1 MNNPELLLPVGTRD
15 MLESAINNGADAVYY
30 GVPHWN
36 ARGRTEDFSF
46 EDVEEMIR
54 YARLRGV
61 KTYLAM
67 NILIFEREIQELPEF
82 LERLIAL
89 KPDGFIIQDIG
100 LARLIK
106 AISPEQEIHASTQM
120 TLASSEAV
128 NLVKDIGF
136 SRAVLARELSAK
148 QIAQIKSL
156 TDLELEVF
164 IHGALCVSY
173 SGQCLTSENFGGR
186 SANRG
191 QCAQSCRLPYR
202 IFVDGKEWKDPKARY
217 LFSTRDLCALPK
229 LEELREIGVESL
241 KVEGRLKSPE
251 YVAAVSHAYR
261 KALETLSGNNTSLHS
276 VHDSAAQP
284 CQSAIVSKVHKQEAF
299 MFPICEPIQQT
310 LKASTSLSRHSPCT
324 SLRGA
329 EDDEAIHQIKDLGLT
344 AQDLEPL
351 EVLFSRGLNTG
362 WLDGVNHQELVDGS
376 FSNHHGELIGTV
388 VQVERGSVIVEL
400 EDKPVPCTLLPGD
413 GILFEEYRAE
423 PEPRQTGSRL
433 YKATF
438 QQANRSGKNA
448 ARNAS
453 GTATKSQVRLEFG
466 REFNLRKV
474 TYGMKAYRNDS
485 PALEKELHK
494 TFTDKSF
501 AKHIPVCMTLEGK
514 IGEPLQL
521 TISTSNVIASEA
533 IYDTRG
539 FSSLVELG
547 SKEQQSPSNN
557 SATASVN
564 SATVEG
570 PVLKAARNEVAPDA
584 LQAIAKKEL
593 SGLSATAYV
602 LDKLEIKL
610 PQNAFLPGKILR
622 TLRQD
627 AVLALDEKRL
637 QWKELAP
644 SAENGREFLH
654 HVAKDAGSSNSEKSK
669 RMNITV
675 LVRRPEQIDAL
686 QGLDIDKVVMDF
698 DWGVKYDEPLERIH
712 KLGFEAGI
720 ATLRIHK
727 PGENHYIKQIL
738 TLMPEFALVRNLGSL
753 ALLQDSGIPMVGDY
767 SLNATNSATYDWL
780 LAQGL
785 EKLHPSWDLNSTQL
799 FDLLKN
805 IDGSRLELALHQYM
819 PAFHSEYCA
828 FARALTTGRRF
839 PECKK
844 ICTQHKVEILDHKGE
859 RHFLQSDAECRN
871 TLFVGKPQSA
881 LKLLPKL
888 IAQKVSNFR
897 LELLDEEPESVRRK
911 IDIYTQAIRGKIDIN
926 TAISKAGVEEKYGLS
941 EGQLFNESTWQD
953 RKKGCD

>member
-89 KPDGFIIQDIG
+89 KPDAFIIQDIG

-128 NLVKDIGF
+128 NLVKNIGF

-261 KALETLSGNNTSLHS
+261 KALDKLNTSS
-276 VHDSAAQP
+276 ANADGDYANANGNSAA
-284 CQSAIVSKVHKQEAF
+284 
-299 MFPICEPIQQT
+299 
-310 LKASTSLSRHSPCT
+310 
-324 SLRGA
+324 
-329 EDDEAIHQIKDLGLT
+329 DLGLN

-376 FSNHHGELIGTV
+376 FSNHHGEFIGTV
-388 VQVERGSVIVEL
+388 VQVDRNGVIVEL
-400 EDKPVPCTLLPGD
+400 ENKPVPCTLLPGD

-438 QQANRSGKNA
+438 QQVGRRGKSANTDP
-448 ARNAS
+448 
-453 GTATKSQVRLEFG
+453 GTKAGVTSAQVRLEFG
-466 REFNLRKV
+466 REFNLHKV
-474 TYGMKAYRNDS
+474 SYGMKAYRNDS

-494 TFTDKSF
+494 TFTDKNF
-501 AKHIPVCMTLEGK
+501 AKHIPVCMTLEGA
-514 IGEPLQL
+514 IGEPLKL
-521 TISTSNVIASEA
+521 TICENAASAANE
-533 IYDTRG
+533 TRTA
-539 FSSLVELG
+539 
-547 SKEQQSPSNN
+547 NN
-557 SATASVN
+557 ETHAV
-564 SATVEG
+564 TVEG
-570 PVLKAARNEVAPDA
+570 AILEASRNEVAPDA

-593 SGLSATAYV
+593 SGLSATAYA

-610 PQNAFLPGKILR
+610 PANAFLPGKVLR
-622 TLRQD
+622 TLRQE
-627 AVLALDEKRL
+627 AVQAFDEKRL
-637 QWKELAP
+637 QWKELSP

-654 HVAKDAGSSNSEKSK
+654 HVAQVAGSSNSEKSK

-675 LVRRPEQIDAL
+675 LVRRPEQIEAL

-727 PGENHYIKQIL
+727 PSENHYIKQIL

-753 ALLQDSGIPMVGDY
+753 ALLKDSGIPMIGDY

-805 IDGSRLELALHQYM
+805 IDGSKLELALHQYM

-828 FARALTTGRRF
+828 FARALTTGRCF

-881 LKLLPKL
+881 LKLLPRL
-888 IAQKVSNFR
+888 IDQNVSSYR

-911 IDIYTQAIRGKIDIN
+911 IDIYTQAIRGKLDID

-941 EGQLFNESTWQD
+941 EGQLFNQSVWQD
-953 RKKGCD
+953 RKKG

>member
-89 KPDGFIIQDIG
+89 KPDAFIIQDIG

-261 KALETLSGNNTSLHS
+261 KALEILSEKGYKENAECANGN
-276 VHDSAAQP
+276 AA
-284 CQSAIVSKVHKQEAF
+284 E
-299 MFPICEPIQQT
+299 
-310 LKASTSLSRHSPCT
+310 
-324 SLRGA
+324 
-329 EDDEAIHQIKDLGLT
+329 LT

-376 FSNHHGELIGTV
+376 FSNHHGEFIGTV
-388 VQVERGSVIVEL
+388 VQVDRNGVIVEL

-438 QQANRSGKNA
+438 ANRAG
-448 ARNAS
+448 
-453 GTATKSQVRLEFG
+453 KSQVRLEFG

-474 TYGMKAYRNDS
+474 SYGMKAYRNDS

-501 AKHIPVCMTLEGK
+501 AKHIPICMTLEGK
-514 IGEPLQL
+514 IGEPLKL
-521 TISTSNVIASEA
+521 TISE
-533 IYDTRG
+533 TR
-539 FSSLVELG
+539 
-547 SKEQQSPSNN
+547 
-557 SATASVN
+557 TANETHAV
-564 SATVEG
+564 TVEG
-570 PVLKAARNEVAPDA
+570 AILEAARNEVAPDA

-610 PQNAFLPGKILR
+610 PQNAFLPGKVLR
-622 TLRQD
+622 TLRQE
-627 AVLALDEKRL
+627 AVQAFDEKRL

-644 SAENGREFLH
+644 SADNGRAFLH
-654 HVAKDAGSSNSEKSK
+654 SIVSSTSTVAGTPGSTTSTSK
-669 RMNITV
+669 NRRTITV

-686 QGLDIDKVVMDF
+686 QGFDIDKVVMDF

-738 TLMPEFALVRNLGSL
+738 MLMPEFALVRNLGSL
-753 ALLQDSGIPMVGDY
+753 ALLKDSGIPMVGDY
-767 SLNATNSATYDWL
+767 SLNATNSASYDWL

-805 IDGSRLELALHQYM
+805 IDGSKLELALHQYM

-881 LKLLPKL
+881 LKLLPRL
-888 IAQKVSNFR
+888 IAQNVNSYR

-911 IDIYTQAIRGKIDIN
+911 IDIYTQAIRGKLDID

-941 EGQLFNESTWQD
+941 EGQLFNQSVWQD
-953 RKKGCD
+953 RKKG

>member
-46 EDVEEMIR
+46 DDVEEMIR

-89 KPDGFIIQDIG
+89 KPDAFIIQDIG

-229 LEELREIGVESL
+229 LEELKEIGVESL

-261 KALETLSGNNTSLHS
+261 KTLDKLNTSS
-276 VHDSAAQP
+276 ANADGDYANANGNSAA
-284 CQSAIVSKVHKQEAF
+284 
-299 MFPICEPIQQT
+299 
-310 LKASTSLSRHSPCT
+310 
-324 SLRGA
+324 
-329 EDDEAIHQIKDLGLT
+329 DLGLN

-376 FSNHHGELIGTV
+376 FSNHHGEFIGTV
-388 VQVERGSVIVEL
+388 VQVDRNGVIVEL

-438 QQANRSGKNA
+438 ACRAG
-448 ARNAS
+448 
-453 GTATKSQVRLEFG
+453 KSQVRLEFG

-474 TYGMKAYRNDS
+474 SYGMKAYRNDS

-514 IGEPLQL
+514 IGEPFKL
-521 TISTSNVIASEA
+521 TICESTKAVADE
-533 IYDTRG
+533 TRT
-539 FSSLVELG
+539 V
-547 SKEQQSPSNN
+547 
-557 SATASVN
+557 
-564 SATVEG
+564 TVEG
-570 PVLKAARNEVAPDA
+570 AILEASRNEVAPDA

-593 SGLSATAYV
+593 SGLSATAYA

-610 PQNAFLPGKILR
+610 PANAFLPGKVLR
-622 TLRQD
+622 TLRQE
-627 AVLALDEKRL
+627 AVQAFDEKRL

-644 SAENGREFLH
+644 SANAGREFLRN
-654 HVAKDAGSSNSEKSK
+654 VSVKEIPAGVHPGLRSGAGTTDKAASN
-669 RMNITV
+669 RRTITV

-727 PGENHYIKQIL
+727 PSENHYIKQIL

-753 ALLQDSGIPMVGDY
+753 ALLKDSGIPMVGDY
-767 SLNATNSATYDWL
+767 SLNATNSASYDWL

-805 IDGSRLELALHQYM
+805 IDGSKLELALHQYM

-881 LKLLPKL
+881 LKLLPRL
-888 IAQKVSNFR
+888 IAQNVSSYR

-911 IDIYTQAIRGKIDIN
+911 IDIYTQAIRGKLDID

-941 EGQLFNESTWQD
+941 EGQLFNQSVWQD
-953 RKKGCD
+953 RKKG

>member
-1 MNNPELLLPVGTRD
+1 MNEPELLLPVGTRD

-67 NILIFEREIQELPEF
+67 NILIFEREIQELPDF

-89 KPDGFIIQDIG
+89 KPDAFIIQDIG

-261 KALETLSGNNTSLHS
+261 KVLEKN
-276 VHDSAAQP
+276 
-284 CQSAIVSKVHKQEAF
+284 
-299 MFPICEPIQQT
+299 
-310 LKASTSLSRHSPCT
+310 R
-324 SLRGA
+324 
-329 EDDEAIHQIKDLGLT
+329 LT

-376 FSNHHGELIGTV
+376 FSNHHGEFIGTV
-388 VQVERGSVIVEL
+388 VRVERGGVIVEP

-438 QQANRSGKNA
+438 TSRAGK
-448 ARNAS
+448 
-453 GTATKSQVRLEFG
+453 KQVRLEFG
-466 REFNLRKV
+466 REFNLHKV
-474 TYGMKAYRNDS
+474 SYGMKAYRNDS

-514 IGEPLQL
+514 IGEPLKL
-521 TISTSNVIASEA
+521 TITAQATSSNVIARSEA
-533 IYDTRG
+533 EPAT
-539 FSSLVELG
+539 SEAWW
-547 SKEQQSPSNN
+547 KQSPNNN
-557 SATASVN
+557 SSV
-564 SATVEG
+564 TVEG
-570 PVLKAARNEVAPDA
+570 AVLEASRNEVAPDV
-584 LQAIAKKEL
+584 LQAIVKKEL
-593 SGLSATAYV
+593 SALSATAYA

-610 PQNAFLPGKILR
+610 PANAFLPGKVLR
-622 TLRQD
+622 TLRQE
-627 AVLALDEKRL
+627 AVQALDEKRL

-644 SAENGREFLH
+644 SAENGRAFLH
-654 HVAKDAGSSNSEKSK
+654 SIVKIASKFNSDNAAIATENRATPR

-675 LVRRPEQIDAL
+675 LVRRPEQINAL
-686 QGLDIDKVVMDF
+686 QGLDIDKIVMDF

-727 PGENHYIKQIL
+727 PSENHYIKQIL

-753 ALLQDSGIPMVGDY
+753 ALLKDSGIPMVGDY
-767 SLNATNSATYDWL
+767 SLNATNSASYDWL

-805 IDGSRLELALHQYM
+805 IDGSKLELALHQYM

-881 LKLLPKL
+881 LKLLPRL
-888 IAQKVSNFR
+888 IAQNVSSYR

-911 IDIYTQAIRGKIDIN
+911 IDIYTQAIRGKFDID

-941 EGQLFNESTWQD
+941 EGQLFNQSVWQD

>member
-82 LERLIAL
+82 LEKLISL
-89 KPDGFIIQDIG
+89 KPDAFIIQDIG

-261 KALETLSGNNTSLHS
+261 KALDKLSEYGYKNVAGNNG
-276 VHDSAAQP
+276 DCADANGNSAA
-284 CQSAIVSKVHKQEAF
+284 
-299 MFPICEPIQQT
+299 
-310 LKASTSLSRHSPCT
+310 
-324 SLRGA
+324 
-329 EDDEAIHQIKDLGLT
+329 DLGLN

-433 YKATF
+433 YKATWSVSSHDT
-438 QQANRSGKNA
+438 RSAKNA
-448 ARNAS
+448 RENARGNIRSEKNAFRTMPGS
-453 GTATKSQVRLEFG
+453 VTGIAAKSQVRLEFG
-466 REFNLRKV
+466 REFDLRKV
-474 TYGMKAYRNDS
+474 SYGMKAYRNDS

-494 TFTDKSF
+494 TFTDRSF
-501 AKHIPVCMTLEGK
+501 AKHIPVCMTLEGT
-514 IGEPLQL
+514 IGEPLKL
-521 TISTSNVIASEA
+521 TITESAIAPSE
-533 IYDTRG
+533 TRDNHEG
-539 FSSLVELG
+539 CENR
-547 SKEQQSPSNN
+547 ENC
-557 SATASVN
+557 ATANVN

-570 PVLKAARNEVAPDA
+570 PVLEAARNESSADA

-627 AVLALDEKRL
+627 AVQALDEKRL

-654 HVAKDAGSSNSEKSK
+654 HVAQVAGSSNSEKSK

-727 PGENHYIKQIL
+727 PSENHYIKQIL

-753 ALLQDSGIPMVGDY
+753 SLLKDSGIPMVGDY
-767 SLNATNSATYDWL
+767 SLNATNSASYDWL
-780 LAQGL
+780 LSQGL
-785 EKLHPSWDLNSTQL
+785 ERLHPSWDLNSTQL

-888 IAQKVSNFR
+888 IAQNVSNFR

-911 IDIYTQAIRGKIDIN
+911 INIYTQAIRGKIDIN

>member
-1 MNNPELLLPVGTRD
+1 MPVGTRD

-89 KPDGFIIQDIG
+89 KPDAFIIQDIG

-229 LEELREIGVESL
+229 LEELKEIGVESL

-261 KALETLSGNNTSLHS
+261 KALDKLNEYGYKNFAGNNR
-276 VHDSAAQP
+276 DCADANGNSAA
-284 CQSAIVSKVHKQEAF
+284 
-299 MFPICEPIQQT
+299 
-310 LKASTSLSRHSPCT
+310 
-324 SLRGA
+324 
-329 EDDEAIHQIKDLGLT
+329 DLGLN

-423 PEPRQTGSRL
+423 PEPRQIGSRL
-433 YKATF
+433 YKAIF
-438 QQANRSGKNA
+438 QQAGRNGKNVKGDPGMVRQA
-448 ARNAS
+448 HQPLAGVTRAL
-453 GTATKSQVRLEFG
+453 VRLEFG
-466 REFNLRKV
+466 REFDLRKV
-474 TYGMKAYRNDS
+474 SYGMKAYRNDS

-494 TFTDKSF
+494 TFTDRSF
-501 AKHIPVCMTLEGK
+501 AKHIPVCMTLEGT
-514 IGEPLQL
+514 IGEPLKL
-521 TISTSNVIASEA
+521 TITE
-533 IYDTRG
+533 TRDNHEG
-539 FSSLVELG
+539 CENRESC
-547 SKEQQSPSNN
+547 
-557 SATASVN
+557 ATASVN
-564 SATVEG
+564 SAKVEG
-570 PVLKAARNEVAPDA
+570 PVLEAARNESSADA

-637 QWKELAP
+637 QWKELSP

-654 HVAKDAGSSNSEKSK
+654 HVAQVAGSSNSEKSK

-727 PGENHYIKQIL
+727 PSENHYIKQIL

-753 ALLQDSGIPMVGDY
+753 SLLKDSGIPMVGDY
-767 SLNATNSATYDWL
+767 SLNATNSASYDWL
-780 LAQGL
+780 LSQGL
-785 EKLHPSWDLNSTQL
+785 ERLHPSWDLNSTQL

-881 LKLLPKL
+881 LKLLPRL
-888 IAQKVSNFR
+888 IAQNVSSYR

-911 IDIYTQAIRGKIDIN
+911 INIYTQAIRGKLDIN

-941 EGQLFNESTWQD
+941 EGQLFNQSVWQD

>member
-89 KPDGFIIQDIG
+89 KPDAFIIQDIG

-261 KALETLSGNNTSLHS
+261 KALETLSENNTSLHS

-284 CQSAIVSKVHKQEAF
+284 CQSAS
-299 MFPICEPIQQT
+299 
-310 LKASTSLSRHSPCT
+310 SLSRHSPCT
-324 SLRGA
+324 SLREA
-329 EDDEAIHQIKDLGLT
+329 EGDEAIHQNDATDLGLT

-376 FSNHHGELIGTV
+376 FSNHHGEFIGTV
-388 VQVERGSVIVEL
+388 VQVDRNGVIVEL

-438 QQANRSGKNA
+438 ANRA
-448 ARNAS
+448 E
-453 GTATKSQVRLEFG
+453 KSQVRLEFG

-501 AKHIPVCMTLEGK
+501 AKHIPVSMTLEGK
-514 IGEPLQL
+514 IGEPLKL
-521 TISTSNVIASEA
+521 TICESSNAAADE
-533 IYDTRG
+533 TRA
-539 FSSLVELG
+539 V
-547 SKEQQSPSNN
+547 
-557 SATASVN
+557 
-564 SATVEG
+564 TVEG
-570 PVLKAARNEVAPDA
+570 AILEASRNEVASDA

-593 SGLSATAYV
+593 SGLSATAYI

-610 PQNAFLPGKILR
+610 PANAFLPGKVLR
-622 TLRQD
+622 TLRQE
-627 AVLALDEKRL
+627 AVQAFDEKRL

-644 SAENGREFLH
+644 SADNGRAFLH
-654 HVAKDAGSSNSEKSK
+654 SIVKVASKSNSDNNAIATENRATPR
-669 RMNITV
+669 RMSITV

-727 PGENHYIKQIL
+727 PSENHYIKQIL

-753 ALLQDSGIPMVGDY
+753 ALLKDSGIPMVGDY
-767 SLNATNSATYDWL
+767 SLNATNSASYDWL

-805 IDGSRLELALHQYM
+805 IDGSKLELALHQYM

-839 PECKK
+839 PECQK

-881 LKLLPKL
+881 LKLLPRL
-888 IAQKVSNFR
+888 IAQNVSSYR

-911 IDIYTQAIRGKIDIN
+911 IDIYTQAIRGKLDID

-941 EGQLFNESTWQD
+941 EGQLFNQSVWQD

>member
-1 MNNPELLLPVGTRD
+1 MNEPELLLPVGTRD

-54 YARLRGV
+54 YARLRGI

-82 LERLIAL
+82 LSKLISL
-89 KPDGFIIQDIG
+89 KPDAFIIQDIG

-261 KALETLSGNNTSLHS
+261 KALEKN
-276 VHDSAAQP
+276 
-284 CQSAIVSKVHKQEAF
+284 
-299 MFPICEPIQQT
+299 
-310 LKASTSLSRHSPCT
+310 R
-324 SLRGA
+324 
-329 EDDEAIHQIKDLGLT
+329 LT

-438 QQANRSGKNA
+438 QQAGRNGKSA
-448 ARNAS
+448 
-453 GTATKSQVRLEFG
+453 KSLVRLEFS
-466 REFNLRKV
+466 REFDLRKV
-474 TYGMKAYRNDS
+474 SYGMKAYRNDS

-494 TFTDKSF
+494 TFTDRSF
-501 AKHIPVCMTLEGK
+501 AKHIPVCITLEGA
-514 IGEPLQL
+514 IGKPLKL
-521 TISTSNVIASEA
+521 TIAESRANHEGRKNRATAS
-533 IYDTRG
+533 
-539 FSSLVELG
+539 V
-547 SKEQQSPSNN
+547 NC
-557 SATASVN
+557 ATASVN

-570 PVLKAARNEVAPDA
+570 PVLEAARNESSADA

-627 AVLALDEKRL
+627 AVQALDEKCL

-644 SAENGREFLH
+644 SAKNGREFLH
-654 HVAKDAGSSNSEKSK
+654 QVAKVAGSSSKEIPDQVGNDREANAATKCTHVGMVEPIGHAHRAMTK

-727 PGENHYIKQIL
+727 PSENHYIKQIL

-753 ALLQDSGIPMVGDY
+753 SLLKDSGIPMVGDY
-767 SLNATNSATYDWL
+767 SLNATNSASYDWL
-780 LAQGL
+780 LSQGL
-785 EKLHPSWDLNSTQL
+785 ERLHPSWDLNSTQL

-888 IAQKVSNFR
+888 IAQNVSNFR

-941 EGQLFNESTWQD
+941 DGQLFNESTWQD

>member
-1 MNNPELLLPVGTRD
+1 MNEPELLLPVGTRD

-82 LERLIAL
+82 LERLISL
-89 KPDGFIIQDIG
+89 KPDAFIIQDIG

-136 SRAVLARELSAK
+136 SRAVLARELSSK

-156 TDLELEVF
+156 TNLELEVF

-202 IFVDGKEWKDPKARY
+202 IFVDGKEWKDPNARY

-261 KALETLSGNNTSLHS
+261 KALEKLNEYGYKNVAENNGNCADANEN
-276 VHDSAAQP
+276 SAENNKNCA
-284 CQSAIVSKVHKQEAF
+284 
-299 MFPICEPIQQT
+299 T
-310 LKASTSLSRHSPCT
+310 
-324 SLRGA
+324 
-329 EDDEAIHQIKDLGLT
+329 DLGLN

-433 YKATF
+433 YKATWS
-438 QQANRSGKNA
+438 ASAHDTRSAKNA
-448 ARNAS
+448 RENARGSA
-453 GTATKSQVRLEFG
+453 GKSQVRLEFG

-474 TYGMKAYRNDS
+474 SYGMKAYRNDS

-514 IGEPLQL
+514 IGEPLKL
-521 TISTSNVIASEA
+521 TISSDNCAV
-533 IYDTRG
+533 
-539 FSSLVELG
+539 
-547 SKEQQSPSNN
+547 
-557 SATASVN
+557 
-564 SATVEG
+564 TVEG
-570 PVLKAARNEVAPDA
+570 AILEASRNEVAPDA
-584 LQAIAKKEL
+584 LQTIAKKEL

-610 PQNAFLPGKILR
+610 PANAFLPGKVLR
-622 TLRQD
+622 TLRQE
-627 AVLALDEKRL
+627 AVQALDEKRL

-644 SAENGREFLH
+644 SADNGRAFLH
-654 HVAKDAGSSNSEKSK
+654 SVASSTNTVASKSNSDNAAIATEN
-669 RMNITV
+669 RATPRRTITV
-675 LVRRPEQIDAL
+675 LVRRPEQINAL

-698 DWGVKYDEPLERIH
+698 DWGVKYDEPLERLH

-753 ALLQDSGIPMVGDY
+753 ALLKDSGIPMVGDY
-767 SLNATNSATYDWL
+767 SLNATNSASYDWL

-805 IDGSRLELALHQYM
+805 IDGSKLELALHQYM

-881 LKLLPKL
+881 LKLLPRL
-888 IAQKVSNFR
+888 IAQNVSSYR

-911 IDIYTQAIRGKIDIN
+911 IDIYTQAIRGKLDID

-941 EGQLFNESTWQD
+941 EGQLFNQSVWQD

>member
-1 MNNPELLLPVGTRD
+1 M
-15 MLESAINNGADAVYY
+15 
-30 GVPHWN
+30 
-36 ARGRTEDFSF
+36 
-46 EDVEEMIR
+46 
-54 YARLRGV
+54 
-61 KTYLAM
+61 
-67 NILIFEREIQELPEF
+67 
-82 LERLIAL
+82 
-89 KPDGFIIQDIG
+89 
-100 LARLIK
+100 
-106 AISPEQEIHASTQM
+106 
-120 TLASSEAV
+120 
-128 NLVKDIGF
+128 
-136 SRAVLARELSAK
+136 ARELSAK

-261 KALETLSGNNTSLHS
+261 KALEK
-276 VHDSAAQP
+276 AQ
-284 CQSAIVSKVHKQEAF
+284 
-299 MFPICEPIQQT
+299 
-310 LKASTSLSRHSPCT
+310 LN
-324 SLRGA
+324 
-329 EDDEAIHQIKDLGLT
+329 

-438 QQANRSGKNA
+438 QQAGRNRKNVKGDP
-448 ARNAS
+448 
-453 GTATKSQVRLEFG
+453 GTKAGVTKAQVRLEFG
-466 REFNLRKV
+466 REFDLRKV
-474 TYGMKAYRNDS
+474 SYGMKSYRNDS

-494 TFTDKSF
+494 TFTDRSF
-501 AKHIPVCMTLEGK
+501 AKHIPVCMTLEGA

-533 IYDTRG
+533 
-539 FSSLVELG
+539 
-547 SKEQQSPSNN
+547 KQSPSNN

-570 PVLKAARNEVAPDA
+570 PVLEAARNESSADA

-602 LDKLEIKL
+602 LDKLKIKL

-637 QWKELAP
+637 QWKELSP

-654 HVAKDAGSSNSEKSK
+654 HVAKVAGSSSSEKSK

-727 PGENHYIKQIL
+727 PSENHYIKQIL

-753 ALLQDSGIPMVGDY
+753 SLLKDSGIPMVGDY
-767 SLNATNSATYDWL
+767 SLNATNSASYDWL
-780 LAQGL
+780 LSQGL
-785 EKLHPSWDLNSTQL
+785 ERLHPSWDLNSTQL

-888 IAQKVSNFR
+888 IAQNVSNFR

>member
-54 YARLRGV
+54 YARLRGI

-89 KPDGFIIQDIG
+89 KPDAFIIQDIG

-261 KALETLSGNNTSLHS
+261 KALEILSEKGYKENAECANGN
-276 VHDSAAQP
+276 AA
-284 CQSAIVSKVHKQEAF
+284 E
-299 MFPICEPIQQT
+299 
-310 LKASTSLSRHSPCT
+310 
-324 SLRGA
+324 
-329 EDDEAIHQIKDLGLT
+329 LT

-376 FSNHHGELIGTV
+376 FSNHHGEFIGTV
-388 VQVERGSVIVEL
+388 VQVDRNGVIVEL

-438 QQANRSGKNA
+438 
-448 ARNAS
+448 ARNSHSESAAMQNS
-453 GTATKSQVRLEFG
+453 RHSAKSEMFSHNSRCAGSARENARGNAGKSQVRLEFG

-514 IGEPLQL
+514 IGEPLKL
-521 TISTSNVIASEA
+521 TICENSNVAA
-533 IYDTRG
+533 KTRA
-539 FSSLVELG
+539 V
-547 SKEQQSPSNN
+547 
-557 SATASVN
+557 
-564 SATVEG
+564 TVEG
-570 PVLKAARNEVAPDA
+570 AILEASRNEVAPDT
-584 LQAIAKKEL
+584 LQTIAKKEL
-593 SGLSATAYV
+593 SGLSATAYA

-610 PQNAFLPGKILR
+610 SQNAFLPGKVLR
-622 TLRQD
+622 TLRQE
-627 AVLALDEKRL
+627 AVQALDEKRL

-644 SAENGREFLH
+644 SAENGRAFLH
-654 HVAKDAGSSNSEKSK
+654 SIVKIASKSNSDNAAIATEN
-669 RMNITV
+669 RATPRRTITV
-675 LVRRPEQIDAL
+675 LVRRPEQINAL

-753 ALLQDSGIPMVGDY
+753 ALLKDSGIPMVGDY
-767 SLNATNSATYDWL
+767 SLNATNSASYDWL

-805 IDGSRLELALHQYM
+805 IDGSKLELALHQYM

-881 LKLLPKL
+881 LKLLPRL
-888 IAQKVSNFR
+888 IAQNVSSYR

-911 IDIYTQAIRGKIDIN
+911 IDIYTQAIRGKLDID

-941 EGQLFNESTWQD
+941 EGQLFNQSVWQD

>member
-89 KPDGFIIQDIG
+89 KPDAFIIQDIG

-106 AISPEQEIHASTQM
+106 AISSEQEIHASTQM

-136 SRAVLARELSAK
+136 SRAVLARELSTK

-229 LEELREIGVESL
+229 LEELHKIGVESL

-261 KALETLSGNNTSLHS
+261 KALEILSEKGYKANDAGN
-276 VHDSAAQP
+276 
-284 CQSAIVSKVHKQEAF
+284 EA
-299 MFPICEPIQQT
+299 
-310 LKASTSLSRHSPCT
+310 
-324 SLRGA
+324 
-329 EDDEAIHQIKDLGLT
+329 GLT

-376 FSNHHGELIGTV
+376 FSNHHGEFIGTV
-388 VQVERGSVIVEL
+388 VQVDRNGVIVEL
-400 EDKPVPCTLLPGD
+400 ENKPVPCTLLPGD

-438 QQANRSGKNA
+438 TSRAGK
-448 ARNAS
+448 
-453 GTATKSQVRLEFG
+453 KQVRLEFG

-474 TYGMKAYRNDS
+474 SYGMKSYRNDS

-501 AKHIPVCMTLEGK
+501 AKHIPVSMTLEGE
-514 IGEPLQL
+514 IGEPLKL
-521 TISTSNVIASEA
+521 TISASDNE
-533 IYDTRG
+533 TRA
-539 FSSLVELG
+539 V
-547 SKEQQSPSNN
+547 
-557 SATASVN
+557 
-564 SATVEG
+564 TVEG
-570 PVLKAARNEVAPDA
+570 AILEASRNEVAPDA

-593 SGLSATAYV
+593 SALSATAYV
-602 LDKLEIKL
+602 LNKLEINL
-610 PQNAFLPGKILR
+610 PANAFLPGKVLR
-622 TLRQD
+622 TLRQE
-627 AVLALDEKRL
+627 AVQAFDEKRL

-644 SAENGREFLH
+644 SADNGRAFLH
-654 HVAKDAGSSNSEKSK
+654 SVSVKEIPANAPNSTANAPKP
-669 RMNITV
+669 RRTITV

-753 ALLQDSGIPMVGDY
+753 ALLKDSGIPMVGDY

-805 IDGSRLELALHQYM
+805 IDGSKLELALHQYM

-888 IAQKVSNFR
+888 IAQNVSSYR

-911 IDIYTQAIRGKIDIN
+911 IDIYTQAIRGKLDID

-941 EGQLFNESTWQD
+941 EGQLFNQSVWQD

>member
-1 MNNPELLLPVGTRD
+1 MNEPELLLPVGTRD

-54 YARLRGV
+54 NARLRGV

-82 LERLIAL
+82 LEQLIAL
-89 KPDGFIIQDIG
+89 KPDAFIIQDIG

-229 LEELREIGVESL
+229 LEELKEIGVESL

-261 KALETLSGNNTSLHS
+261 KALEKN
-276 VHDSAAQP
+276 
-284 CQSAIVSKVHKQEAF
+284 
-299 MFPICEPIQQT
+299 
-310 LKASTSLSRHSPCT
+310 R
-324 SLRGA
+324 
-329 EDDEAIHQIKDLGLT
+329 LT

-376 FSNHHGELIGTV
+376 FSNHHGEFIGTV
-388 VQVERGSVIVEL
+388 VQVDRNGVIVEL

-438 QQANRSGKNA
+438 ASHAGNA
-448 ARNAS
+448 RENARGSA
-453 GTATKSQVRLEFG
+453 GKSQVRLEFG

-474 TYGMKAYRNDS
+474 SYGMKAYRNDS

-501 AKHIPVCMTLEGK
+501 AKHIPVSMTLEGA
-514 IGEPLQL
+514 IGKPLKL
-521 TISTSNVIASEA
+521 TISKSAIAHSENLEN
-533 IYDTRG
+533 R
-539 FSSLVELG
+539 
-547 SKEQQSPSNN
+547 
-557 SATASVN
+557 ATANVN

-570 PVLKAARNEVAPDA
+570 PVLEAARNESSADA

-602 LDKLEIKL
+602 LDKLKIKL

-622 TLRQD
+622 TLRQE
-627 AVLALDEKRL
+627 AIQTFDEKRL
-637 QWKELAP
+637 KWKELAP
-644 SAENGREFLH
+644 SADNGRAFLH
-654 HVAKDAGSSNSEKSK
+654 SVSVKEIPANSPKT
-669 RMNITV
+669 RRTITV
-675 LVRRPEQIDAL
+675 LVRRPEQINAL
-686 QGLDIDKVVMDF
+686 QGIDIDKVVMDF

-727 PGENHYIKQIL
+727 PSENHYIKQIL

-753 ALLQDSGIPMVGDY
+753 ALLKDSGIPMVGDY
-767 SLNATNSATYDWL
+767 SLNATNSASYDWL

-805 IDGSRLELALHQYM
+805 IDGSKLELALHQYM

-888 IAQKVSNFR
+888 IAQNVSSYR

-911 IDIYTQAIRGKIDIN
+911 IDIYTQAIRGKLDID

-941 EGQLFNESTWQD
+941 EGQLFNQSVWQD
-953 RKKGCD
+953 RKKGC

>member
-89 KPDGFIIQDIG
+89 KPDAFIIQDIG

-136 SRAVLARELSAK
+136 SRAVLARELSSK

-202 IFVDGKEWKDPKARY
+202 IFVDGKEWKDQKARY

-261 KALETLSGNNTSLHS
+261 KALEKLNEYSYKNVAGNNGDCTGNNK
-276 VHDSAAQP
+276 DCADANGNSAA
-284 CQSAIVSKVHKQEAF
+284 
-299 MFPICEPIQQT
+299 
-310 LKASTSLSRHSPCT
+310 
-324 SLRGA
+324 
-329 EDDEAIHQIKDLGLT
+329 DLGLN

-376 FSNHHGELIGTV
+376 FSNHHGEFIGTV
-388 VQVERGSVIVEL
+388 VQVDRNGVIVEL

-433 YKATF
+433 YKATWS
-438 QQANRSGKNA
+438 ASAHNSRYAENAREYARGSNMRSETPA
-448 ARNAS
+448 
-453 GTATKSQVRLEFG
+453 KSQVRLEFG

-474 TYGMKAYRNDS
+474 SYGMKAYRNDS

-514 IGEPLQL
+514 IGEPLKL
-521 TISTSNVIASEA
+521 TICES
-533 IYDTRG
+533 
-539 FSSLVELG
+539 
-547 SKEQQSPSNN
+547 
-557 SATASVN
+557 TASAANETRTANNETRAV
-564 SATVEG
+564 TVEG
-570 PVLKAARNEVAPDA
+570 AVLEASRNEVAPDA
-584 LQAIAKKEL
+584 IQAIAKKEL

-610 PQNAFLPGKILR
+610 PVNAFLPGKVLR
-622 TLRQD
+622 TLRQE
-627 AVLALDEKRL
+627 AVQAFDEKRL

-644 SAENGREFLH
+644 SADKGRAFLH
-654 HVAKDAGSSNSEKSK
+654 SVSVKEIHAGVHPGLRSGAGTRGSTTSTSK
-669 RMNITV
+669 NRRTITV

-727 PGENHYIKQIL
+727 PSENHYITQIL

-753 ALLQDSGIPMVGDY
+753 ALLKDSGIPMVGDY
-767 SLNATNSATYDWL
+767 SLNATNSASYDWL

-805 IDGSRLELALHQYM
+805 IDGSKLELALHQYM

-881 LKLLPKL
+881 LKLLPRL
-888 IAQKVSNFR
+888 IAQNVSSYR

-911 IDIYTQAIRGKIDIN
+911 IDIYTQAIRGKLDID

-941 EGQLFNESTWQD
+941 EGQLFNQSVWQD

>member
-89 KPDGFIIQDIG
+89 KPDAFIIQDIG

-229 LEELREIGVESL
+229 LEELKEIGVESL

-261 KALETLSGNNTSLHS
+261 KALDKLNEYGYKNFAGNNR
-276 VHDSAAQP
+276 DCANANRNSAA
-284 CQSAIVSKVHKQEAF
+284 
-299 MFPICEPIQQT
+299 
-310 LKASTSLSRHSPCT
+310 
-324 SLRGA
+324 
-329 EDDEAIHQIKDLGLT
+329 DLGLN

-388 VQVERGSVIVEL
+388 VQVERGGVIVEL
-400 EDKPVPCTLLPGD
+400 DDKPVPCTLLPGD

-438 QQANRSGKNA
+438 ARNSHNESASTQNSRHSAKSEMFSHNSRCAKNA
-448 ARNAS
+448 RENARGNA
-453 GTATKSQVRLEFG
+453 GKSQVRLEFG
-466 REFNLRKV
+466 REFNLHKV
-474 TYGMKAYRNDS
+474 SYGMKAYRNDS

-514 IGEPLQL
+514 IGEPLKL
-521 TISTSNVIASEA
+521 TICESTADE
-533 IYDTRG
+533 TRA
-539 FSSLVELG
+539 V
-547 SKEQQSPSNN
+547 
-557 SATASVN
+557 
-564 SATVEG
+564 TVEG
-570 PVLKAARNEVAPDA
+570 AILEASRNEVAPDA

-593 SGLSATAYV
+593 SGLSATAYA

-610 PQNAFLPGKILR
+610 PANAFLPGKVLR
-622 TLRQD
+622 TLRQE
-627 AVLALDEKRL
+627 AVQAFDEKRL

-644 SAENGREFLH
+644 SAENGRAFLH
-654 HVAKDAGSSNSEKSK
+654 SIVKVASKSNSDNAAIATENRATPR

-675 LVRRPEQIDAL
+675 LVRRPEQIEAL

-753 ALLQDSGIPMVGDY
+753 ALLKDSGIPMVGDY
-767 SLNATNSATYDWL
+767 SLNATNSASYDWL

-805 IDGSRLELALHQYM
+805 IDGSKLELALHQYM

-888 IAQKVSNFR
+888 IAQNVSSYR

-911 IDIYTQAIRGKIDIN
+911 IDIYTQAIRGKLDID

-953 RKKGCD
+953 RKKG

>member
-67 NILIFEREIQELPEF
+67 NILIFEREIQDLPEF

-89 KPDGFIIQDIG
+89 KPDAFIIQDIG

-106 AISPEQEIHASTQM
+106 AISPKQEIHASTQM

-136 SRAVLARELSAK
+136 SRAVLARELSTK

-261 KALETLSGNNTSLHS
+261 KALDKLNTSS
-276 VHDSAAQP
+276 ANADGDCANANRNSAA
-284 CQSAIVSKVHKQEAF
+284 
-299 MFPICEPIQQT
+299 
-310 LKASTSLSRHSPCT
+310 
-324 SLRGA
+324 
-329 EDDEAIHQIKDLGLT
+329 DLGLN

-376 FSNHHGELIGTV
+376 FSNHHGEFIGTV
-388 VQVERGSVIVEL
+388 VQVERGGVIVEL
-400 EDKPVPCTLLPGD
+400 EYKPVPCTLLPGD

-438 QQANRSGKNA
+438 
-448 ARNAS
+448 AS
-453 GTATKSQVRLEFG
+453 RAEKSQVRLEFG

-485 PALEKELHK
+485 PTLEKELHK

-514 IGEPLQL
+514 IGEPLKL
-521 TISTSNVIASEA
+521 TISETRTANNETHTVTVNGAILEAS
-533 IYDTRG
+533 
-539 FSSLVELG
+539 
-547 SKEQQSPSNN
+547 
-557 SATASVN
+557 
-564 SATVEG
+564 
-570 PVLKAARNEVAPDA
+570 RNEVAPDA
-584 LQAIAKKEL
+584 IQAIAKKEL
-593 SGLSATAYV
+593 SALSATAYAI
-602 LDKLEIKL
+602 DKLEIKL
-610 PQNAFLPGKILR
+610 PANAFLPGKVLR
-622 TLRQD
+622 TLRQE
-627 AVLALDEKRL
+627 AVQAFDEKRM

-644 SAENGREFLH
+644 SANAGREFLH
-654 HVAKDAGSSNSEKSK
+654 NVVQAARSSKEISASAGMTNSAANTPKN
-669 RMNITV
+669 RRTITV
-675 LVRRPEQIDAL
+675 LVRRPEQTDAL

-727 PGENHYIKQIL
+727 PSENHYIKQIL

-753 ALLQDSGIPMVGDY
+753 SLLKDSGIPMVGDY
-767 SLNATNSATYDWL
+767 SLNATNSASYDWL
-780 LAQGL
+780 LSQGL
-785 EKLHPSWDLNSTQL
+785 ERLHPSWDLNSTQL

-888 IAQKVSNFR
+888 IAQNVSNFR

-953 RKKGCD
+953 RKKVN